1 MLASILIITL
11 ATAND
16 IAAPTATIAIGS
28 IPSGPG
34 RSITITPT
42 KPNPVAHQRWRET
55 ASRSSTIAT
64 IVVNT
69 IRENESDVA
78 LASGRLITE
87 MSVPTCAI
95 EAMTSLVACSPSRR
109 VLRPEM
115 PARQN
120 SGDRM
125 TTPTE

>member
-16 IAAPTATIAIGS
+16 IAAPTATKAIGS

-42 KPNPVAHQRWRET
+42 KPSPVAHQRCRVT
-55 ASRSSTIAT
+55 ASRNSTIAT
-64 IVVNT
+64 MVVNT
-69 IRENESDVA
+69 IRENDSEVA

-87 MSVPTCAI
+87 ISVPTWAI
-95 EAMTSLVACSPSRR
+95 EAMTSRVACRPSRL
-109 VLRPEM
+109 VLRPDR

-120 SGDRM
+120 SGDR
-125 TTPTE
+125 TITPTR